1 MRNHTFENENIS
13 LSKLN
18 DAKTLLTEEDN
29 NEEHKMDSLN

>member
-1 MRNHTFENENIS
+1 MRNHKFENEIS

-18 DAKTLLTEEDN
+18 DAKTLLTEEDH